1 MHDHLTDDLVRNYQY
16 EHLRSDP
23 EIVSALV
30 ILIGEQS
37 APNRI
42 WHRMRFVTD
51 HKPKNRCARAEARDH
66 SATLGDSRLGLN
78 QDRSN

>member
-37 APNRI
+37 TPNRI
-42 WHRMRFVTD
+42 WHRMRFVSD
-51 HKPKNRCARAEARDH
+51 HKPKYGYHRHVLVQKRAIIA
-66 SATLGDSRLGLN
+66 LP
-78 QDRSN
+78 